1 MCESLCGNAGPAAHC
16 SSELHP
22 THLPHVRECVGQRAA
37 TRAPRH
43 CRANSATSLQECR
56 LSARLPES
64 TAGVTLRRCASS
76 AAAAGS
82 SAASRVTLW
91 WSWFSY
97 PPSAPLLVTD
107 PAPRQSSA
115 VPGPQAIELRRHRMR
130 SARRAQPSR
139 ASSHLLLTRT
149 VALCCAGV
157 RRVAAQHALCQPVPP
172 PPAVRAAAQ
181 CARAEG

>member
-1 MCESLCGNAGPAAHC
+1 MGTFARQCRACT
-16 SSELHP
+16 SSALLQKHS
-22 THLPHVRECVGQRAA
+22 PHVRECFCQRAA
-37 TRAPRH
+37 TVAPRH
-43 CRANSATSLQECR
+43 CREKVHTSLQECR

-82 SAASRVTLW
+82 SEASSVTLR
-91 WSWFSY
+91 WSWLSC
-97 PPSAPLLVTD
+97 PPPAPLPLTH
-107 PAPRQSSA
+107 PAPRHTSA
-115 VPGPQAIELRRHRMR
+115 VRGPQAIELRRHRMR
-130 SARRAQPSR
+130 SARRDQPSR
-139 ASSHLLLTRT
+139 ASSYLTLTRT

-157 RRVAAQHALCQPVPP
+157 RGVAAQHALCQPVPP